1 MCNHAATVIK
11 MTLTLFLHHRLLFEE
26 FFAKNFLQKEHTT
39 HRMPRLSRTFLVLS
53 FLFVAFT
60 FARFSFFTTKKNNN
74 NTNKDSIEDFAFTSQ
89 LFSGSWRNVVAFDSK
104 MIRERKERDA
114 SVFHLG
120 NADDAVRKRGGERGK
135 EREEEEE
142 EGEERVP
149 LLKTLAYEEKR

>member
-1 MCNHAATVIK
+1 
-11 MTLTLFLHHRLLFEE
+11 
-26 FFAKNFLQKEHTT
+26 
-39 HRMPRLSRTFLVLS
+39 MPRLSRTFLVLS

-74 NTNKDSIEDFAFTSQ
+74 NNSKDSIEDFAFTSQ

-120 NADDAVRKRGGERGK
+120 NADDAMRKRGGERGE

>member
-1 MCNHAATVIK
+1 
-11 MTLTLFLHHRLLFEE
+11 
-26 FFAKNFLQKEHTT
+26 
-39 HRMPRLSRTFLVLS
+39 MPRLSRTFLVLS

-60 FARFSFFTTKKNNN
+60 FARFSFTTKKNNDNN
-74 NTNKDSIEDFAFTSQ
+74 NTKESIEDFAFTSQ

-120 NADDAVRKRGGERGK
+120 NADDAMRKRGGERG
-135 EREEEEE
+135 EEQVEEEE

-149 LLKTLAYEEKR
+149 LLKTLAYEERR

>member
-1 MCNHAATVIK
+1 
-11 MTLTLFLHHRLLFEE
+11 
-26 FFAKNFLQKEHTT
+26 
-39 HRMPRLSRTFLVLS
+39 MPRLSRTFLVLS

-60 FARFSFFTTKKNNN
+60 FARFSFTTKKNNN
-74 NTNKDSIEDFAFTSQ
+74 NNKESIEDFAFTSQ

-120 NADDAVRKRGGERGK
+120 NADDAMRKRGGERGE
-135 EREEEEE
+135 EREEEEEE

-149 LLKTLAYEEKR
+149 LLKTLAYEERR

>member
-1 MCNHAATVIK
+1 
-11 MTLTLFLHHRLLFEE
+11 
-26 FFAKNFLQKEHTT
+26 
-39 HRMPRLSRTFLVLS
+39 MPRLSRTFLVLS

-60 FARFSFFTTKKNNN
+60 FARFSFTTKKNNN
-74 NTNKDSIEDFAFTSQ
+74 NNKESIEDFAFTSQ

-120 NADDAVRKRGGERGK
+120 NADDAMRKRGGERG
-135 EREEEEE
+135 EEEVEEEE

-149 LLKTLAYEEKR
+149 LLKTLAYEERR

>member
-1 MCNHAATVIK
+1 MLLRVI
-11 MTLTLFLHHRLLFEE
+11 TRLLSFGSILLFFVRHRLLFEE
-26 FFAKNFLQKEHTT
+26 FFEQFFFKITPL
-39 HRMPRLSRTFLVLS
+39 RMPRLSRTFLVLS

-60 FARFSFFTTKKNNN
+60 FARFSFTTKKNNN
-74 NTNKDSIEDFAFTSQ
+74 NNKESIEDFAFTSQ

-120 NADDAVRKRGGERGK
+120 NADDAMRKRGGERG
-135 EREEEEE
+135 EEQVEEEE

-149 LLKTLAYEEKR
+149 LLKTLAYEERR

>member
-1 MCNHAATVIK
+1 
-11 MTLTLFLHHRLLFEE
+11 
-26 FFAKNFLQKEHTT
+26 
-39 HRMPRLSRTFLVLS
+39 MPRLSRTFLVLS

-60 FARFSFFTTKKNNN
+60 LARFSFTTKKNNN
-74 NTNKDSIEDFAFTSQ
+74 KESIEDFAFTSQ

-120 NADDAVRKRGGERGK
+120 NADDAMRKRGGERGD
-135 EREEEEE
+135 EQEEEE

>member
-26 FFAKNFLQKEHTT
+26 EFFEKFSSQKEHTT

-60 FARFSFFTTKKNNN
+60 FARFSFFTTKKNKNN
-74 NTNKDSIEDFAFTSQ
+74 NKDSIEDFAFTSQ

-120 NADDAVRKRGGERGK
+120 NADDAMRKRGGERGE